1 MTGVGGSPWIIG
13 PITAD
18 GPYFCDPC
26 AALELLAAGSV
37 WIDLEPPPCVVL
49 AGGHGTRG
57 VAAAAAATS
66 FRGHGGG
73 YTCRHLL
80 KEVICAVYTCSE

>member
-1 MTGVGGSPWIIG
+1 VGGSPWIIG

-49 AGGHGTRG
+49 EWPGVMEPEELLPLLLPPVFEAMAVATRAGI
-57 VAAAAAATS
+57 S
-66 FRGHGGG
+66 
-73 YTCRHLL
+73 
-80 KEVICAVYTCSE
+80 